1 MFTYMIF
8 GVLRGSREGLQ
19 FQSCVPELERHPELW
34 ADECPF
40 PIASVAQAR
49 IELATELNAEAASTP
64 PDHSAAVPPS
74 APASHAARQNDAPA
88 WSA

>member
-40 PIASVAQAR
+40 PIASVARAR
-49 IELATELNAEAASTP
+49 IELVTDLNAAAASIP
-64 PDHSAAVPPS
+64 RDHSTAVPPS